1 MRMSDWSSDVC
12 SSDLPKWAASSRRFP
27 NDADEQRGEEEQ
39 RGEQNQG
46 RAESVRHDAQRADH
60 RGDDQPAQIACQ
72 IYQRKDGGS
81 LRRSAEEPGRD
92 APENAGR
99 RAYSSNSNGQSGK
112 SEPWLGDQ
120 SRGEQASATDEKA
133 ADEMPATFLHTLR
146 ERRSEEHTPE
156 LQ

>member
-60 RGDDQPAQIACQ
+60 RGDDQLAQIACQ

-92 APENAGR
+92 APENAVR
-99 RAYSSNSNGQSGK
+99 RAYSSNSHGHSST
-112 SEPWLGDQ
+112 SEQWIGYPY
-120 SRGEQASATDEKA
+120 RGEQAPSTHHNAPS
-133 ADEMPATFLHTLR
+133 EMPYILVGH
-146 ERRSEEHTPE
+146 
-156 LQ
+156 